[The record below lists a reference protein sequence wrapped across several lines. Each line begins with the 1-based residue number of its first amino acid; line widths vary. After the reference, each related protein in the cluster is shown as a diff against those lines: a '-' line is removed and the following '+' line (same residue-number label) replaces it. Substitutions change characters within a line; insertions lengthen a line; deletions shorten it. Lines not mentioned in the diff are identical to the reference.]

1 MERKHKTSIEL
12 ERYKAR
18 MTLIKRLNKLGVLK
32 EKYLFGLVI
41 LLSISPFLGVTFV
54 PSLDGPAH
62 LYNSNLIL
70 ELLEENDFISRFY
83 SLTSSPNPN
92 LTGHVFLS
100 FLLLIFPAFLAEKI
114 LLIFYVVGFAYFFRK
129 LILVQNSK
137 GVWLTYLAFPFIYS
151 FVFALGF
158 YNFSLGIVFLL
169 WGLYFWIKNEK
180 KKLNTP
186 ELATLFFL
194 FTLTFFSH
202 IFVYAVLILVVCTRL
217 LFSFFKTNPRIS
229 ATRKLKEFSFSSI
242 VSIGLFIFYF
252 ASRPIVHNSTH
263 KSLITLMED
272 IFTFNP
278 LVSYSKGRESVFLA
292 LVGCVILYLLALV
305 FRAKKKK
312 WSKENLVKDSWLILS
327 LFLFIAY
334 FILPDSNSLGGFINT
349 RVALVFY
356 LLLIIWI
363 GIHHLANKLIIP
375 AIVILLFAH
384 YQLVDYYS
392 HCIKNLNEVAEHCH
406 EMEEHIEE
414 NNVVIPLH
422 FSGDWMK
429 GHFSNYLG
437 TEKPLVILD
446 NYEAVND
453 YFATEWNWEYLGE
466 ELYKNM
472 SVNNFNCLNKFSY
485 VNQERL
491 GQVYIFIL
499 GDIESQKDPC
509 MTDKKEE
516 INKYFYPVA
525 KNKHCSLYRMKK
537 S

>member
-1 MERKHKTSIEL
+1 
-12 ERYKAR
+12 
-18 MTLIKRLNKLGVLK
+18 
-32 EKYLFGLVI
+32 
-41 LLSISPFLGVTFV
+41 
-54 PSLDGPAH
+54 
-62 LYNSNLIL
+62 
-70 ELLEENDFISRFY
+70 
-83 SLTSSPNPN
+83 
-92 LTGHVFLS
+92 
-100 FLLLIFPAFLAEKI
+100 
-114 LLIFYVVGFAYFFRK
+114 
-129 LILVQNSK
+129 
-137 GVWLTYLAFPFIYS
+137 
-151 FVFALGF
+151 
-158 YNFSLGIVFLL
+158 
-169 WGLYFWIKNEK
+169 
-180 KKLNTP
+180 
-186 ELATLFFL
+186 
-194 FTLTFFSH
+194 
-202 IFVYAVLILVVCTRL
+202 
-217 LFSFFKTNPRIS
+217 
-229 ATRKLKEFSFSSI
+229 
-242 VSIGLFIFYF
+242 
-252 ASRPIVHNSTH
+252 
-263 KSLITLMED
+263 MED